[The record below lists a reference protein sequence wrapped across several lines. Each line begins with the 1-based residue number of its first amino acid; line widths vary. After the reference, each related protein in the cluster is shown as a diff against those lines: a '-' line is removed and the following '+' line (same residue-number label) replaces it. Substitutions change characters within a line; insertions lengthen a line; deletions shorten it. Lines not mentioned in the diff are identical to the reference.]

1 MIKEAKVTLDTSV
14 LIDKIT
20 SELLK
25 SGELEVKEIVV
36 PIAAVEELQHQ
47 ANTGRDT
54 GFFGLDE
61 IKTLQRICSENNITL
76 KFAGR
81 RPTPDEIRMAKL
93 GAIGYLIIDVAKSE
107 NSALFTS
114 DRVMYEVSTAL
125 GIKTYYFGKLP
136 SPKEKLRFEEFF
148 DPQTAS
154 VHIKEG
160 TTVKRKKGFPGNW
173 ILEDVGISLSRREI
187 EELINEILVSAR
199 LRDDGFIEISR
210 ENSYIVQLGTYRI
223 VIVEPPAS
231 DGYEI
236 TIVKPL
242 KKLSLND
249 YKIDSKL
256 LKRLEEKAEGIV
268 VAGRPGS
275 GKTTF
280 VQALAEWYLSKGK
293 VVKTLESPRDLN
305 VSEDITQ
312 YSKNFTTSEE
322 IHDIL
327 LLARPD
333 YVVFDE
339 MRDTPDFELYKDLRL
354 AGVGMVGVV
363 HAERPIDA
371 IQRFIPRTE
380 LGLIPQIVDTVIFI
394 ENGEISQVYE
404 LSLVVKVPTGMF
416 MEDLARPVVE
426 VRDLFTGEL
435 KYELYTFGEEIV
447 VVPVSEQ
454 VKEPSPI
461 EKLAAKL
468 IEREI
473 KHLLKIS
480 DVKVEILSDNLVAVY
495 VPERAR
501 SKLIGKKGRRI
512 EKLERLFGLRIR
524 VKSLEEKETF
534 AGEEIPYELEDEG
547 KYLVFYV
554 DPRFSRR
561 NVSIYIEDKLIMVAT
576 VSKKGKIRILKNSDV
591 GRIIQTAIQLGK
603 SIKLILS

>member
-93 GAIGYLIIDVAKSE
+93 GAIDYLIIDVAKSE

>member
-1 MIKEAKVTLDTSV
+1 MIKESKITLDTSV

-20 SELLK
+20 SNLLN
-25 SGELEVKEIVV
+25 SGDLEVKEIII
-36 PIAAVEELQHQ
+36 PLAAVEELQHQ
-47 ANTGRDT
+47 ANVGRDT

-61 IKTLQRICSENNITL
+61 IKTLQKICSEKNITI
-76 KFAGR
+76 KFTGR
-81 RPTPDEIRMAKL
+81 RPTPDEIKVVKSSAVDH
-93 GAIGYLIIDVAKSE
+93 IIIDVAKSE

-125 GIKTYYFGKLP
+125 GIRTYYFGKSP
-136 SPKEKLRFEEFF
+136 SPKEKLKFEEFF
-148 DPQTAS
+148 DEQTAS
-154 VHIKEG
+154 IHIKEG
-160 TTVKRKKGFPGNW
+160 TTIKRKKGLPGNW
-173 ILEDVGISLSRREI
+173 ILEDTGIFLSRKEI
-187 EELINEILVSAR
+187 EGIINDILVSAR

-210 ENSYIVQLGTYRI
+210 ENSYIVQLGSYRI

-242 KKLSLND
+242 KKLSLQD
-249 YKIDSKL
+249 YNLPSKL
-256 LKRLEEKAEGIV
+256 LKRLEEKAEGVV

-293 VVKTLESPRDLN
+293 IVKTLESPRDLN

-380 LGLIPQIVDTVIFI
+380 LGLIPQIVDTIIFI
-394 ENGEISQVYE
+394 EGGKISQVYE
-404 LSLVVKVPTGMF
+404 LSLVVKVPTGMV

-426 VRDLFTGEL
+426 VKDLFTGEI

-447 VVPVSEQ
+447 VVPVSKKIKQ
-454 VKEPSPI
+454 KPSI
-461 EKLAAKL
+461 YSLTAKL
-468 IEREI
+468 LENELKNYI
-473 KHLLKIS
+473 KLPQL
-480 DVKVEILSDNLVAVY
+480 KVEVVSDNLINLF
-495 VPERAR
+495 VPKSFRP
-501 SKLIGKKGRRI
+501 KLIGKKGKRI
-512 EKLERLFGLRIR
+512 EKLEKMLG
-524 VKSLEEKETF
+524 VKIQVKNLDDYKIDNI
-534 AGEEIPYELEDEG
+534 EEIPYELEDTG
-547 KYLVFYV
+547 KYIIFYV
-554 DPRFSRR
+554 DPKYSKK
-561 NVSIYIEDKLIMVAT
+561 NITILIENTPLAVVT
-576 VSKKGKIRILKNSDV
+576 VNKKGKIQILKTSD
-591 GRIIQTAIQLGK
+591 LGK
-603 SIKLILS
+603 SIENALNSGKRIYLII

>member
-93 GAIGYLIIDVAKSE
+93 GAIVYLIIDVAKSE

-576 VSKKGKIRILKNSDV
+576 VSKKRKIRILKNSDV